1 MLALQGYYDGNM
13 VRTLEKI
20 HAKKNQKLIITVLDE
35 FMDESD
41 SKDEKKSARGILAQY
56 ADLGLRE
63 KEQYA
68 WEKAVTEKH
77 GSAYANVILRY
88 LLNDNEARRW
98 YQLTHKQ
105 KEES

>member
-13 VRTLEKI
+13 DRTMEKI

-77 GSAYANVILRY
+77 GSA
-88 LLNDNEARRW
+88 
-98 YQLTHKQ
+98 
-105 KEES
+105 

>member
-41 SKDEKKSARGILAQY
+41 SKDEKKISERDI
-56 ADLGLRE
+56 
-63 KEQYA
+63 
-68 WEKAVTEKH
+68 
-77 GSAYANVILRY
+77 GSICRS
-88 LLNDNEARRW
+88 
-98 YQLTHKQ
+98 QLTRERTICLGKGGDR
-105 KEES
+105 KAW

>member
-13 VRTLEKI
+13 VRTLEKNSCKEKI
-20 HAKKNQKLIITVLDE
+20 KKLIITVLDE

-41 SKDEKKSARGILAQY
+41 SKDEKKISERDIGSICRFQLQ
-56 ADLGLRE
+56 E

-77 GSAYANVILRY
+77 GSA
-88 LLNDNEARRW
+88 
-98 YQLTHKQ
+98 
-105 KEES
+105 

>member
-1 MLALQGYYDGNM
+1 MLAVQGYYDGNM

-56 ADLGLRE
+56 ADPSLRE
-63 KEQYA
+63 KEQYV

-77 GSAYANVILRY
+77 GSA
-88 LLNDNEARRW
+88 
-98 YQLTHKQ
+98 
-105 KEES
+105 

>member
-41 SKDEKKSARGILAQY
+41 SKDEKKFLRKFLKLTGGIPSAKTYER
-56 ADLGLRE
+56 
-63 KEQYA
+63 
-68 WEKAVTEKH
+68 
-77 GSAYANVILRY
+77 VISLIDCQEFR
-88 LLNDNEARRW
+88 LHRPPSH
-98 YQLTHKQ
+98 Q
-105 KEES
+105 